1 MTQNQQERPC
11 AVLLLPILPAP
22 NKNKGSDRLFTCCRG
37 VHLEHFVCSENG
49 AIRGWST
56 TTALMTTVR
65 NRKFTLVGA
74 AVLDRWFFIYITFV
88 IYLWAHLPIVNAS
101 SVSVPC
107 SNCGYL
113 LIIQWC
119 KKLNING
126 QFIKGLD
133 FFSLQLIKL
142 RNGTRRR
149 L

>member
-1 MTQNQQERPC
+1 MTQNQQERLC
-11 AVLLLPILPAP
+11 TVLLLPILPAP
-22 NKNKGSDRLFTCCRG
+22 KKNKGSDRLFTCCRG

-74 AVLDRWFFIYITFV
+74 AVLDRLFFIYITFV
-88 IYLWAHLPIVNAS
+88 IYLCSHLPIVNAS

-107 SNCGYL
+107 SNCGSL

-119 KKLNING
+119 KKLNINR
-126 QFIKGLD
+126 QLIKGLNF
-133 FFSLQLIKL
+133 FFSAIDKIEKW
-142 RNGTRRR
+142 NM
-149 L
+149 